1 MGHRQRVKAG
11 GRIVTTLANE
21 MKRRDARYGLISIC
35 AAGAMAAGMIL
46 ER

>member
-11 GRIVTTLANE
+11 GRVVTTLAKE

-35 AAGAMAAGMIL
+35 AAGAMAAAMIP